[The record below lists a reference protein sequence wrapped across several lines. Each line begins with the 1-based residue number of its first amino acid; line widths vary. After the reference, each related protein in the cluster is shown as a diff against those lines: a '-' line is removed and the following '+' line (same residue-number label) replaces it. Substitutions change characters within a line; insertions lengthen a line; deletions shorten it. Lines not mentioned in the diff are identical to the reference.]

1 MASLKFLAAWAY
13 ISTKPLHSG
22 QAVFRFLLAGKGMGM
37 GAIADNDIKTSFL
50 LGGTSA
56 VRLSRSDARVDVRH
70 ILFDRERRVL

>member
-22 QAVFRFLLAGKGMGM
+22 QGVFRFLPAGKGMGM
-37 GAIADNDIKTSFL
+37 GAIADNDIKTSLL
-50 LGGTSA
+50 LGGTLA
-56 VRLSRSDARVDVRH
+56 VRVSRSDARVDVRH